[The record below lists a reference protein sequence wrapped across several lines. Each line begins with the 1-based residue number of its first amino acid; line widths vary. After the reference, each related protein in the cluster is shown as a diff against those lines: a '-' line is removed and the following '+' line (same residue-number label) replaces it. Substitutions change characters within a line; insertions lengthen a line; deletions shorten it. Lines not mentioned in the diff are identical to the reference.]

1 MWQRLLQ
8 EGGLSLERL
17 KTFCAVADAGGIS
30 LVAKGDPSKQSLY
43 SRQIKEL
50 EEFFQVEITRR
61 KGRGIELT
69 NSGKELAKLAREQ
82 FQAFDDFKQKCSNG
96 AVEYR
101 MGAGNSI
108 FEWLLIPKM
117 DALQKAHPKVNISLS
132 NLQTNQI
139 LQGLLDHTLDFGYL
153 RKSQISSTHNL
164 KARSLGS
171 FGYSLVTP
179 KSWKS
184 QRVSLKQIIGERPLA
199 MVVGGELS
207 QAFHHACDKA
217 GIICRVAFGCAD
229 LKQASRLAETGT
241 AAAILP
247 DIAIPSLNGVCDIRS
262 IPFFAYKRELVLAW
276 HPRLTS
282 IRPGKTNAVIDTLKQ
297 IRV

>member
-1 MWQRLLQ
+1 MWEKLLQ

-17 KTFCAVADAGGIS
+17 RTFCAVADAGGIS
-30 LVAKGDPSKQSLY
+30 RVAKGDPSKQSLY

-50 EEFFQVEITRR
+50 EEFFQIEITRR

-82 FQAFDDFKQKCSNG
+82 FQAFDDFKQNCSKG

-108 FEWLLIPKM
+108 FEWLLIPKINV
-117 DALQKAHPKVNISLS
+117 LQKVHPKVNISLS

-164 KARSLGS
+164 KTYGLGS
-171 FGYSLVTP
+171 FGYSLVIP
-179 KSWKS
+179 RSWKL
-184 QRVSLKQIIGERPLA
+184 QRTSLEQIISEKPLA

-207 QAFHHACDKA
+207 QMFQHACDKA
-217 GIICRVAFGCAD
+217 GIIYRVAFGCGD
-229 LKQASRLAETGT
+229 HIQASKLAEIGA

-247 DIAIPSLNGVCDIRS
+247 DIAIPSLKGLCDIRS
-262 IPFFAYKRELVLAW
+262 MSFFTYKRELVLAW

-282 IRPGKTNAVIDTLKQ
+282 IRPGKTNAVIDSLKL